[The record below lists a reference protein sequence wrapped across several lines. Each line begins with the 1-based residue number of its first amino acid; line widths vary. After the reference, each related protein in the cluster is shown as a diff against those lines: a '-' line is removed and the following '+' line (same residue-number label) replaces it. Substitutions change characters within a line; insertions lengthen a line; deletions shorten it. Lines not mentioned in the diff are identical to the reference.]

1 MMRRH
6 EHVARIRI
14 GGDEAGQRPPFE
26 VAREEQPSARRL
38 HGEHETRLVVCRHR
52 IADSIFDRHVMH
64 MRIVTAGG
72 RVQHADA
79 AERIKR
85 E

>member
-6 EHVARIRI
+6 EHVTRVRI
-14 GGDEAGQRPPFE
+14 GGDEASQRLPFE
-26 VAREEQPSARRL
+26 VAGEEQPSAGRL
-38 HGEHETRLVVCRHR
+38 HGEHEARLVVCRHR
-52 IADSIFDRHVMH
+52 ITDCIFERHVMH
-64 MRIVTAGG
+64 VWIATAGG

>member
-14 GGDEAGQRPPFE
+14 GRDEASQRPPFE
-26 VAREEQPSARRL
+26 VAGEEQPSACRL
-38 HGEHETRLVVCRHR
+38 HGEHEARLVVCRHR
-52 IADSIFDRHVMH
+52 IAHRIFHRHVMH
-64 MRIVTAGG
+64 VRIVTAGR